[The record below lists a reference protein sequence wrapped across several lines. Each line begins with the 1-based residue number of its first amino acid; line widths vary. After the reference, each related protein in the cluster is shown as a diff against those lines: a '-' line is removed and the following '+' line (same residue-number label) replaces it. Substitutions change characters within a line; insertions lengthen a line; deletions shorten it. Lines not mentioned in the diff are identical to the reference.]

1 MYKKLIIFV
10 LCLFSGTLFAQNRVQ
25 DYINNSMKSD
35 SLLTNAVVGIL
46 AIDADGNEIA
56 SWNPDLPLL
65 TASTMKTIT
74 TGTALEVLGPDY
86 RFATKIAY
94 SGKINK
100 KGVLKGDL
108 YIVGGADPTLGSQ
121 DTIAFPIDSI
131 FGIWAQAIKDA
142 GIAKID
148 GRIIGDDRY
157 FDYEVIP
164 ASWCWSDLGYDYGSG
179 PSGLSFGE
187 NLTYFEVEA
196 GNNVGDPVSIIPLA
210 PDYPAM
216 TYINQVTTGEPQK
229 GEDIRYRTSDLAP
242 VGKFA
247 GTYAVDRSKD
257 TIAFSNKFSTLTC
270 ANAFRS
276 FLVNSGI
283 ESKGITDPQTAMNS
297 NGEVLISQDS
307 LTYLAETYSPE
318 LIKIV
323 QVTNRISNNFFAETM
338 LRTVGKTLSGEG
350 SYYSATKAL
359 KEYLSGRGVNVWG
372 LTQDDGSG
380 LSRENYVSP
389 RFFCNYYTMMSESAT
404 FAQFFES
411 LPGPGRPGTLK
422 TVLLKADPALKAT
435 IRAKSGS
442 LSSVR
447 CYAGFVDSSK
457 GLFKFAILVNNFACP
472 TRMVQP
478 KIEGFM
484 EQLAKYGAEN

>member
-1 MYKKLIIFV
+1 MYRKLIIFV

-25 DYINNSMKSD
+25 DYINGQMKSD
-35 SLLTNAVVGIL
+35 SLLTNAVVAIL
-46 AIDADGNEIA
+46 AIDANGNEIA
-56 SWNPDLPLL
+56 SWNPDMPLL

-74 TGTALEVLGPDY
+74 TGVALEVLGADY
-86 RFATKIAY
+86 RFPTRIAY
-94 SGKINK
+94 SGNINK
-100 KGVLKGDL
+100 RGVLKGDL
-108 YIVGGADPTLGSQ
+108 YIVGGADPTLGSK
-121 DTIAFPIDSI
+121 DTIAFSTDSI
-131 FGIWAQAIKDA
+131 FGIWAQAITDA
-142 GIAKID
+142 GITKID
-148 GRIIGDDRY
+148 GRIVGDDRY
-157 FDYEVIP
+157 LDYEVIP

-179 PSGLSFGE
+179 PSGLSFCE

-196 GNNVGDPVSIIPLA
+196 GKNVGDNVKITPIA
-210 PDYPAM
+210 PYSPSM
-216 TYINQVTTGEPQK
+216 TYINQVVTGEK
-229 GEDIRYRTSDLAP
+229 GAGEDIRYRTSDLTP
-242 VGKFA
+242 YGKFS
-247 GTYAVDRSKD
+247 GEYGVDRRKD
-257 TIAFSNKFSTLTC
+257 TIAFSNKFGTLAC
-270 ANAFRS
+270 AGAFRT
-276 FLVNSGI
+276 FLGEYGI
-283 ESKGITDPQTAMNS
+283 ECEGITDPQMILLHDV
-297 NGEVLISQDS
+297 EPLQPQDS
-307 LTYLAETYSPE
+307 LIYIAETYSPE
-318 LIKIV
+318 LYRII

-338 LRTVGKTLSGEG
+338 LRTIGKTLSGEG
-350 SYYSATKAL
+350 DYYSATQAL
-359 KEYLSGRGVNVWG
+359 KEFLKSRGVSVWG

-422 TVLLKADPALKAT
+422 TVLKNADPALKAT

-447 CYAGFVDSSK
+447 CYAGYVDSSK

-484 EQLAKYGAEN
+484 EQLASYGAEQ